1 MAIGL
6 SFAQNGRFQQAV
18 SYKMEVDMDVAT
30 NRYQGKQVLAYTNN
44 SPDTLTRVFYHLYYN
59 AFQPGSMMDVRSRTI
74 SDPDQRVKDRYP
86 N

>member
-44 SPDTLTRVFYHLYYN
+44 QW
-59 AFQPGSMMDVRSRTI
+59 A
-74 SDPDQRVKDRYP
+74 
-86 N
+86 